1 MDTLKL
7 DFAEDFRPLAARMRP
22 RTLSEYAGQ
31 QHLIGTGTALHKA
44 ITAGRVFSLIL
55 WGPPGTGK
63 TTLAEVIASHADA
76 AIIKLSA
83 VTSGIKDI
91 RDAIT
96 TAQQRAQQYQQRT
109 LLFVDEVHRF
119 NKSQQD
125 AFLPFIEDGTIT
137 FIGATTE
144 NPSFALNNAILSR
157 ARVCVLKPLTDT
169 DLQQVLANA
178 LADKERGLGNEQIS
192 LSPQA
197 EQLLLQLASGDARK
211 LLNLLEQAAELTEAK
226 DNSGT
231 AGKEISF
238 ATLKHLVPKQLP
250 GFDNQGDMF
259 FDLISAFHKSVRGS
273 DPDAALYWYCRILA
287 GGGDPLYVARRL
299 LAIASEDI
307 GNADPRALTLALN
320 AWDTFERVGPAE
332 GERAIAQAA
341 VYLALAPKSNAVYS
355 AFNQLKQLVTEQPA
369 YEVPLHLR
377 NAPTKLMQQLG
388 FGKGYRYAHDE
399 PGGYAAGER
408 YLPAEL
414 AGQQFY
420 QPVERGMEIQ
430 LAEKLR
436 FLRAQDAQ
444 SRQKRDK

>member
-1 MDTLKL
+1 MNSLPL

-22 RTLSEYAGQ
+22 RSLSEYAGQ
-31 QHLIGTGTALHKA
+31 QHLIGDGTVLKKA
-44 ITAGRVFSLIL
+44 IEAGRVFSLIL

-63 TTLAEVIASHADA
+63 TTLAEVIAKHADA
-76 AIIKLSA
+76 AISKLSA
-83 VTSGIKDI
+83 VTCGIKEI
-91 RDAIT
+91 REAISQ
-96 TAQQRAQQYQQRT
+96 AQQRQQQYQQRT

-125 AFLPFIEDGTIT
+125 AFLPFIEDGTII

-157 ARVCVLKPLTDT
+157 ARVCVLKTLSDADLRQVLSQALTDC
-169 DLQQVLANA
+169 
-178 LADKERGLGNEQIS
+178 ERGLGREAIS
-192 LSPQA
+192 LADDAQ
-197 EQLLLQLASGDARK
+197 QLLLQLAAGDARK
-211 LLNLLEQAAELTEAK
+211 LLNLLEQAAELTDTDNTGAK
-226 DNSGT
+226 LICFD
-231 AGKEISF
+231 
-238 ATLKHLVPKQLP
+238 TLKHLVPKQLP

-259 FDLISAFHKSVRGS
+259 YDLISAFHKSVRGS

-355 AFNQLKQLVTEQPA
+355 AFNQLKQLVAEQPA

-388 FGKGYRYAHDE
+388 MGKGYRYAHDE
-399 PGGYAAGER
+399 EAAYAAGER

-420 QPVERGMEIQ
+420 QPVERGMEKQ

-436 FLRAQDAQ
+436 YLKQLDAQ
-444 SRQKRDK
+444 SKRKRDNEW